1 MIAMQAFLHI
11 FCYPFLHLRP
21 SIIHEVFFVDEWSFA
36 KPGYD
41 AAGVRK
47 EVA

>member
-21 SIIHEVFFVDEWSFA
+21 SIIHEGFLLTNGPLQNPDMTLQV
-36 KPGYD
+36 
-41 AAGVRK
+41 
-47 EVA
+47 